1 MIEMEDW
8 EIDEIIAKA
17 DVAKKLNEGLIEEND
32 DMVFQEFEFGAE
44 KSSFVAVVKQK
55 YLIGTLQRR
64 VLPLLYEV
72 YVSENG
78 KLTSAEISEKL
89 GISVTRIYH
98 VMSRLTWNGLAVK
111 RYNSYRLTRTGI
123 KLVEE
128 GRVLFRG
135 EGEECSRYINSK

>member
-1 MIEMEDW
+1 
-8 EIDEIIAKA
+8 
-17 DVAKKLNEGLIEEND
+17 
-32 DMVFQEFEFGAE
+32 MVFQEFEFGAE